1 MAEWSDDIS
10 SLMRAEAD
18 RCGLLAKLLDPLSA
32 GLDEH
37 ALPEWAGAGA
47 EAYAAVRKKQRDQ
60 TDAVAEAH
68 RVASAALYR
77 YADAAQ
83 ALKNRLLGGEDEPT
97 LLSERGQ
104 HADEA
109 ARALDHASDL
119 LDDLRSTLDPV
130 PAPRAAPLERPSAAA
145 QRPPA
150 LNLPTETR
158 RPDWGQAQFPV
169 PGGTNPHLQALS
181 DAVLRYFQ
189 ANGGTI
195 SARLEPD
202 R

>member
-18 RCGLLAKLLDPLSA
+18 RCGRLAEVLDPVAL
-32 GLDEH
+32 GLAEH

-47 EAYAAVRKKQRDQ
+47 EAYEAVRKKQRDQ
-60 TDAVAEAH
+60 TEAAAEAH
-68 RVASAALYR
+68 RIAAAALYR

-83 ALKNRLLGGEDEPT
+83 ALKKRLLSGEDEPA

-109 ARALDHASDL
+109 VWALDQASNL
-119 LDDLRSTLDPV
+119 LDDLRSTLDTEP
-130 PAPRAAPLERPSAAA
+130 PAAPLERPAAA
-145 QRPPA
+145 PERPPA

-158 RPDWGQAQFPV
+158 RPDWGQAQFPA
-169 PGGTNPHLQALS
+169 PGGPNPHLQALS

-189 ANGGTI
+189 ANGGRI